1 MNKKFVKAL
10 AVLSVSSILGG
21 NIAYAAERK
30 VSKNETIFVTKEAGE
45 TKDQTVSVWINK
57 DEKAKIKDKSDLK
70 DIKNLETDE
79 KIEAKDGVID
89 INDQNKDFY
98 YQGKTDK
105 DLPVDVSIK
114 YELDDKAID
123 FKDLEGK
130 SGKVKIT
137 INAHNKVKESMK
149 SGKTVYAPYL
159 VLTEMTFD
167 DSQVK
172 NIESEDAKIV
182 KDGKNQ
188 IVGAVLAPGLK
199 ENFDGI
205 LENDKLDKFKD
216 EIEIEL
222 DVVNFKPSEAY
233 VVITNE
239 IFQDEKT
246 LESLDDLDD
255 GINELTSNAG
265 KLVDASAKL
274 KDGSASLNKGLGELS
289 GGAEKLANG
298 SERLKAGFDQMS
310 TAFASLPEKIGPMQS
325 AITSL
330 NNGGAKLNAG
340 INQYTGGISEIN
352 SKIGALSEVSI
363 ALDQGASELNAGI
376 TKLSEGSKELSA
388 KLSEGK
394 DDGDLKEFATS
405 LNSLKSGI
413 DEFNKS
419 ITPMAENLEK
429 LNIGLKSARES
440 SSKMTAGLNKL
451 SETAKNAPSVEGEMA
466 NINNNA
472 AAIEGQIQS
481 LEAKNVDGSLSG
493 EIEGLRAIENN
504 LYANAKN
511 LGASAKINAGIY
523 AGINELSQGSN
534 ELNAGLSK
542 LSEGLDEMSKKINS
556 SKEDLAKASKGL
568 SMGIEKLEDGLS
580 ESDLMKLGVAI
591 NDLNEGLDK
600 LKVGSER
607 LMEGTEQN
615 KKGVEKLAEALNLL
629 DSKSAEL
636 KDGSE
641 KLAGGLSEFNERSKA
656 LKQLGSVDTNALNP
670 LSQGM
675 SDLNKGIL
683 ELRSGAIKLKE
694 GSDTYNQ
701 NYEEFDSGLK
711 RYKAEGIDKLSS
723 KTGDIKEAKEIL
735 DEMSNLAKKNSS
747 ISGTSE
753 DFETRSRIIEKIR

>member
-21 NIAYAAERK
+21 NIAYAAESK

-105 DLPVDVSIK
+105 DLPVDVEIK
-114 YELDDKAID
+114 YELDGKAID

-205 LENDKLDKFKD
+205 LENDKLDKFKE
-216 EIEIEL
+216 EIEIEM

-246 LESLDDLDD
+246 LESFDDLDN

-265 KLVDASAKL
+265 KLVDASSQL
-274 KDGSASLNKGLGELS
+274 KNGSNSLNKGISDLS
-289 GGAEKLANG
+289 SGTEKLANG
-298 SERLKAGFDQMS
+298 SEKLKAGFDQMS

-330 NNGGAKLNAG
+330 NNGGAKLNSG

-352 SKIGALSEVSI
+352 SKVGALNEGAV
-363 ALDQGASELNAGI
+363 ALNQGASELNAGI
-376 TKLSEGSKELSA
+376 VKLSEGSKELSL
-388 KLSEGK
+388 KLSQGN
-394 DDGDLKEFATS
+394 DGGDLKEFGAS
-405 LNSLKSGI
+405 LQALKTGI
-413 DEFNKS
+413 DDFSKS
-419 ITPMAENLEK
+419 IEPMAENLEK
-429 LNIGLKSARES
+429 LNVGLKSASES
-440 SSKMTAGLNKL
+440 SSKMSAGLNKL

-472 AAIEGQIQS
+472 AAIEGQIQI
-481 LEAKNVDGSLSG
+481 LEAKNEDGSLSG
-493 EIEGLRAIENN
+493 EIESLRAIEND

-511 LGASAKINAGIY
+511 LGASAKINDGIF

-534 ELNAGLSK
+534 ELNAGLFK
-542 LSEGLDEMSKKINS
+542 LSEGLDDMSKKVNS
-556 SKEDLAKASKGL
+556 SKEDLAKASTGL
-568 SMGIEKLEDGLS
+568 SMGIEKLEEGLS

-615 KKGVEKLAEALNLL
+615 KKGVDKLAEALNLV

-636 KDGSE
+636 KEGSE

-656 LKQLGSVDTNALNP
+656 LKQLGSIDTNALNP

-694 GSDTYNQ
+694 GSDIYNQ